1 MANGPDYW
9 SGQTKINGKLCR
21 VDWLIVQALRE
32 ISSLLGQSGGDVS
45 RLNELINQTDAL
57 SAEVALERPP
67 GCSPEDRTSGL
78 R

>member
-21 VDWLIVQALRE
+21 VDWSIIEALRE
-32 ISSLLGQSGGDVS
+32 VSNLLETSGANVS
-45 RLNELINQTDAL
+45 RLNELVNEADAL

-67 GCSPEDRTSGL
+67 GCSPEDRTGRL
-78 R
+78 G